1 MIALLD
7 TAPHVLGYR
16 VCGDVSADDV
26 ARLTRALD
34 TKTALLDRIN
44 VYAELDHLGRI
55 EPEAMFKDV
64 VYGLRHLGLL
74 RRIDRTAVVTDTDWL
89 KTAARIEDV
98 VLPFEVRHFPLAE
111 RTAALDWVDELQ
123 VSG

>member
-16 VCGDVSADDV
+16 VCGDVRADDL
-26 ARLTRALD
+26 ARVTRALD

-44 VYAELDHLGRI
+44 VYAELDGLGRVSTDTI
-55 EPEAMFKDV
+55 FQDV
-64 VYGLRHLGLL
+64 VYGLQHLGLL
-74 RRIDRTAVVTDTDWL
+74 RRIDRVAVVTDTDWL
-89 KTAARIEDV
+89 KIAAHIEDLL
-98 VLPFEVRHFPLAE
+98 LPFEVRHFPLVE
-111 RTAALDWVDELQ
+111 RTDALDWIDELP